1 LNLLVLVGPTA
12 VGKTATAIELAER
25 LGGEIVS
32 ADSRYLYRGM
42 DIGTAKPTPA
52 ERTRVPHHLI
62 DVTTPDAPWSLT
74 QVQAAAMQ
82 AIADIHAR
90 GKWPLLVGGTGQYIR
105 AIIEGWQAPPEA
117 EPALRAELESRL
129 ARDGLPALVNRLR
142 AVDQNSANQ
151 IDVRNPRRV
160 IRALEVALTTGQ
172 SFIAQQR
179 KAPPPHWAI
188 ITIGLHLP
196 RPVLYQRIDERVEAM
211 MRAGLLE
218 EVQALAARG
227 YGWDLPAMSALG
239 YQQIGEHLRGE
250 CDLEEAV
257 RRIKRETRRFVRR
270 QANWF
275 KPTDPAIHWFDLSRT
290 TLAEIEV
297 VIASLT

>member
-1 LNLLVLVGPTA
+1 M
-12 VGKTATAIELAER
+12 GKTATAIELAER

-32 ADSRYLYRGM
+32 ADSRYLYRGL

-52 ERTRVPHHLI
+52 ERARAPHHLI
-62 DVTTPDAPWSLT
+62 DVTTPDTPWSLT

-82 AIADIHAR
+82 AIGEIHAR
-90 GKWPLLVGGTGQYIR
+90 GRLPLLVGGTGQYIR
-105 AIIEGWQAPPEA
+105 AITDGWQAPPEA
-117 EPALRAELESRL
+117 DPALRAELESAL
-129 ARDGLPALVNRLR
+129 ARDGLPALVERLR
-142 AVDQNSANQ
+142 AVDPDSANQ

-188 ITIGLHLP
+188 TIIGLHRP
-196 RPVLYQRIDERVEAM
+196 RPALYQRIDERVEAM

-218 EVQALAARG
+218 EVRALAARG

-250 CDLEEAV
+250 CDVEEAV

-275 KPTDPAIHWFDLSRT
+275 KPTDPAIHWFDLTS
-290 TLAEIEV
+290 
-297 VIASLT
+297 ASVADIQRFIHE